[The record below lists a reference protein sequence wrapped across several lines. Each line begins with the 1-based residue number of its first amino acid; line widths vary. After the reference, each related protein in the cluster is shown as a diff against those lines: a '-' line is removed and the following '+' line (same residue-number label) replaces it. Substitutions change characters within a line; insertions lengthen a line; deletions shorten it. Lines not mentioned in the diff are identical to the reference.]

1 MGLHSQRTCGFSSSK
16 LKEPELLHRERSSDL
31 VTCALPH
38 WLLGNGAN
46 CLNPPNNGIEGYK
59 VLNRPGMSGD
69 SSSWKGWG
77 HVRWF
82 IEEV

>member
-1 MGLHSQRTCGFSSSK
+1 MRYRDLETVAAPTINVLRVW
-16 LKEPELLHRERSSDL
+16 PEI
-31 VTCALPH
+31 V
-38 WLLGNGAN
+38 GA
-46 CLNPPNNGIEGYK
+46 I

-82 IEEV
+82 IEEVPAGAA

>member
-1 MGLHSQRTCGFSSSK
+1 
-16 LKEPELLHRERSSDL
+16 

-59 VLNRPGMSGD
+59 VRPPVAGGEIIPISPTRRCEMHTMSSAEYRGL
-69 SSSWKGWG
+69 
-77 HVRWF
+77 
-82 IEEV
+82 